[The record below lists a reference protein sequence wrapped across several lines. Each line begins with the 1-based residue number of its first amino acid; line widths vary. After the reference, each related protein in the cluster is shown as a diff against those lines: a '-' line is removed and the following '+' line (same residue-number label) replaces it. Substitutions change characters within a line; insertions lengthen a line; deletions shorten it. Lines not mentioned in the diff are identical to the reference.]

1 MIFHTATTTHPGRL
15 ATRLAG
21 LTLGVFML
29 LAGGEASAQKRDG
42 ELGMLP
48 PPPDLRQD
56 DEKTFKERMVQRR
69 AAIAKKE
76 AEERY
81 QPKQEKPKE
90 SLEDL
95 ADAKLRAALAAQKVA
110 LPTNEPGAPGPEFMT
125 SSGYRL
131 KSFND
136 PAFWEKEGA
145 PPVEQPLAALPTMP
159 DFRPDTDKSSM
170 ELRRERQEKIKQIE
184 AARAEAIAERD
195 RQLALGSEVAR
206 QKALEAANR
215 PPMPPTQYSMSDGPP
230 VQPETPTGRGL
241 KTFGGNSRYVKDD
254 QVVFDSRHQPAEDF
268 SSERVMEEQALASL
282 PSMPDFRP
290 DSEKSSL
297 ERYLEK
303 KARIK
308 QVEEARAMAIAE
320 REQQQALGSEVVRQK
335 TIDAANRPKPLPTAY
350 AAYDG
355 PATQPETPTG
365 RGLRGFGAESR
376 YVKDNQVVFDG
387 NSTPTLASERAMEE
401 QALASL
407 PSMPDFR
414 PDSEK
419 SSLERYLE
427 KKAKMREVEAARKQA
442 ISEREAQLALGSSVA
457 RQKAMDAANRPPMPG
472 QSYAMTEGA
481 PIQPATPTGRGLQAF
496 GPEGRYVKDDQV
508 VFNGQMAANALPS
521 GPSEEETL
529 AALPAMP
536 DLRPDSDKTWIERYR
551 ERQAKVEK
559 VKEAQ
564 TLAIAERNEQQR
576 LGAEVARQKALEAAK
591 RAPMPEMA
599 YAAYNGPTINPETP
613 TGNTLKAY
621 NGKARF
627 VQNDQ
632 IVSQGQEPISGGL
645 KWLNKGLN
653 PDFSQVD
660 NKKAAW
666 SWRNPFIPDTAASGG
681 TFEITPVGKPQ
692 GVLQGDLGGSNGA
705 DENQPLVSSL
715 TGIRLVARTL
725 EVTPSGISGV
735 QGLVNDGVIL
745 PENVAAVFERYLG
758 QPMSLASLNQMV
770 KEAILA
776 YRKADLPVVDVLIPE
791 QEVTGGTLQL
801 VVIAGRLDNVIVENN
816 LYTSTRFL
824 QDQIRLKRGD
834 VLRESTLMEDL
845 TWLNKNPFRRVD
857 MIYSP
862 GKDYG
867 TTDIILRTEDV
878 NPLSMYVGYEDS
890 GTELLGVDRLVA
902 GVNWGGPLFFGPE
915 DILSY
920 QYSTGFDTD
929 ADLQGHTGVWTSY
942 LPWRHYITLV
952 GATVSSDARIV
963 VDGEEIDTGGLN
975 RQLGARYAISL
986 PSISSWT
993 HELEFGFDIKSSNSD
1008 LFFNRLEVFDT
1019 TTEIAQFSLGYN
1031 VVQRDRNGMT
1041 RIDNEIVWSPGN
1053 LVDGND
1059 DETFQTQRALASSE
1073 YVYVRSRVERT
1084 LDLPGQWTLLG
1095 RVEGQYS
1102 NANLLASETLGAGG
1116 YDTVRGFEQRV
1127 VRGDHGVVASVELRT
1142 PPVSFGQWS
1151 GFYNVRDALV
1161 GLAFIDFAYLES
1173 ADAIPGEPSHISLG
1187 SVGLGLRYQAGEHLT
1202 VRLDYGWQVDES
1214 GFDDGEDG
1222 RVHIG
1227 ARATF

>member
-1 MIFHTATTTHPGRL
+1 
-15 ATRLAG
+15 LAG
-21 LTLGVFML
+21 LMLGIFAMG
-29 LAGGEASAQKRDG
+29 AGGELMAQKRDG
-42 ELGMLP
+42 ELGVLP

-56 DEKTFKERMVQRR
+56 EEKTFKERMLERR
-69 AAIAKKE
+69 AAVAKKE

-81 QPKQEKPKE
+81 QPKPEKPKE

-95 ADAKLRAALAAQKVA
+95 ADAKLRANLAAQKVA
-110 LPTNEPGAPGPEFMT
+110 LPTSDPGAPGPEFMT

-136 PAFWEKEGA
+136 PTFWEKEGA
-145 PPVEQPLAALPTMP
+145 PPVEQPLAVLPTMP
-159 DFRPDTDKSSM
+159 DFRPDTEKSSM
-170 ELRRERQEKIKQIE
+170 ELRRERQEKMKQFE
-184 AARAEAIAERD
+184 AAKAEAIAERN

-206 QKALEAANR
+206 QKALEAASR
-215 PPMPPTQYSMSDGPP
+215 PPMPSTQYSLSDGPP

-241 KTFGGNSRYVKDD
+241 KTFGANSRYVKDD
-254 QVVFDSRHQPAEDF
+254 QIVFDGSSMPAQDF
-268 SSERVMEEQALASL
+268 TSERVMEEQALASL
-282 PSMPDFRP
+282 PAMPDFRP
-290 DSEKSSL
+290 ESEKSSLERYLEKKAKIKQVEEDARAMAVVEREQQRDLGSRAINQKEIDTASRPKVLASASSAYDGPPETRDGRSLRGIGPDSRYVKEDQVIFDGNSAPASNPERDIEEQALASLPAMPDFRTESEKSSL

-308 QVEEARAMAIAE
+308 EVEAARRQAIAE
-320 REQQQALGSEVVRQK
+320 RETQLALGSEV
-335 TIDAANRPKPLPTAY
+335 
-350 AAYDG
+350 
-355 PATQPETPTG
+355 
-365 RGLRGFGAESR
+365 
-376 YVKDNQVVFDG
+376 
-387 NSTPTLASERAMEE
+387 
-401 QALASL
+401 
-407 PSMPDFR
+407 
-414 PDSEK
+414 
-419 SSLERYLE
+419 
-427 KKAKMREVEAARKQA
+427 
-442 ISEREAQLALGSSVA
+442 A
-457 RQKAMDAANRPPMPG
+457 RQKALAAMNRPQMPT
-472 QSYAMTEGA
+472 QSYAVTDGA
-481 PIQPATPTGRGLQAF
+481 PVQPATPTGRGLKAF
-496 GPEGRYVKDDQV
+496 GPDGRYVQNDQV
-508 VFNGQMAANALPS
+508 VFNGQMATTGAFSNART
-521 GPSEEETL
+521 EEEMAL

-536 DLRPDSDKTWIERYR
+536 DLRPDSEKTWIERYR
-551 ERQAKVEK
+551 QRQEKDKLAKEEEKLALDERKERQ
-559 VKEAQ
+559 
-564 TLAIAERNEQQR
+564 L
-576 LGAEVARQKALEAAK
+576 LGAEMARQRELEAAI
-591 RAPMPEMA
+591 RPPSPEAAHSA
-599 YAAYNGPTINPETP
+599 YSGLETLSGNPLRAYNSN
-613 TGNTLKAY
+613 
-621 NGKARF
+621 ARF
-627 VQNDQ
+627 VQDGQ
-632 IVSQGQEPISGGL
+632 VVSQGQEPVSGGL
-645 KWLNKGLN
+645 KWLNRGLN

-660 NKKAAW
+660 DRKAAW
-666 SWRNPFIPDTAASGG
+666 SWRNPFMPDTAASGG

-692 GVLQGDLGGSNGA
+692 GVLQGDLGGSAGA

-715 TGIRLVARTL
+715 SGIRLVARTL

-745 PENVAAVFERYLG
+745 PEKVAAVFEKYLG
-758 QPMSLASLNQMV
+758 QPMSLASLNAMV
-770 KEAILA
+770 KEAIVA
-776 YRKADLPVVDVLIPE
+776 YRKSDLPVVDVLIPE
-791 QEVTGGTLQL
+791 QEVTSGTLQL

-824 QDQIRLKRGD
+824 QDQIRLKRGE
-834 VLRESTLMEDL
+834 VLRESQLMEDL

-857 MIYSP
+857 LIYSP

-890 GTELLGVDRLVA
+890 GTELLGTDRVVA
-902 GVNWGGPLFFGPE
+902 GINWGGPLFFGPE

-920 QYSTGFDTD
+920 QFSTGFDTD
-929 ADLQGHTGVWTSY
+929 AELQGHTGVWTSY

-952 GATVSSDARIV
+952 GATVSSDARVV

-975 RQLGARYAISL
+975 RQLGARYAVPL
-986 PSISSWT
+986 PSISTWT

-1019 TTEIAQFSLGYN
+1019 TTEIAQFGIGYN

-1041 RIDNEIVWSPGN
+1041 RIDNEIAWSPGN

-1073 YVYVRSRVERT
+1073 YVYVRTRLERT
-1084 LDLPGQWTLLG
+1084 LNLPGQWTLLG

-1142 PPVSFGQWS
+1142 PPVSFGQWA
-1151 GFYNVRDALV
+1151 GFYNVRDAMV
-1161 GLAFIDFAYLES
+1161 GLAFADFGYLGS
-1173 ADAIPGEPSHISLG
+1173 ADPIPDEPGHISLG
-1187 SVGLGLRYQAGEHLT
+1187 SVGLGIRYQAGDNLT